1 MLILD
6 SDLAAARTRGCGG
19 ERDGGRE
26 QGCHRYGISTH
37 ITSCNIVLARRRSR
51 RRSRRRRGE
60 VSSCSTVLLV
70 TVVQQ
75 LTLAMRWQARG
86 ARGHVKSRFT
96 LGTPVGSS

>member
-6 SDLAAARTRGCGG
+6 SDFAAARTRGCGG
-19 ERDGGRE
+19 EKDGSRE

-37 ITSCNIVLARRRSR
+37 ITLCNIVLARRRSR
-51 RRSRRRRGE
+51 SRRGE
-60 VSSCSTVLLV
+60 VSSSSAVLLV